1 MFGARALLHY
11 AAAKYRDDTG
21 NPEAAIRAAITAK
34 AASPT
39 SYKSLRRY
47 LARRY
52 NISPE
57 EHRRKWWLPES
68 YPKVA
73 LNFSRSRSLAA
84 KDKRMGSRRFVCGI
98 RRLRCADALWHR
110 RAAFS
115 WRLVSVPVKH
125 WGPPS
130 DSFPAGSS
138 GGDIA
143 LGSWHS
149 GCANS
154 A

>member
-68 YPKVA
+68 YPMVA
-73 LNFSRSRSLAA
+73 PNVSQARSQAA
-84 KDKRMGSRRFVCGI
+84 KKMQLGG
-98 RRLRCADALWHR
+98 AKAHR
-110 RAAFS
+110 RTAA
-115 WRLVSVPVKH
+115 
-125 WGPPS
+125 
-130 DSFPAGSS
+130 A
-138 GGDIA
+138 
-143 LGSWHS
+143 
-149 GCANS
+149 
-154 A
+154 